1 MSAAPRVS
9 FSEPMPTAR
18 QSDQSQQASPAN
30 PLPIA
35 PKPGPL
41 GLSIVTP
48 DSTSGSAL
56 PSATTPG
63 IERRVYSFSTAAEYP
78 TPNSGASSKPA
89 QPIDANF
96 DTIDRSHLPEPR
108 TKHSPPQTTH
118 YDFDALRI
126 KNETRDEV
134 PITPART
141 SSLDWSAGPTSAS
154 LSSSQELF
162 FDSNSRIPA
171 SATFFQSYPTS
182 STWQQPTPISASAGP
197 SFTES
202 HFDSKAHYTS
212 PDAFP
217 GSSEKGKH
225 GQDEYLQPGAQ
236 QRAYPFQ
243 ATNWKV
249 EEEEAVSGGH
259 YQMEEDVEDP
269 YDVSDEDI
277 AMEEY
282 EYVEDGTW
290 QGDVQENHLKN
301 NDLGIVV
308 ALQARQENLDL
319 RLRSFTSFI
328 DRPNML
334 ATYIPSHQSSPLND
348 SLTARIFCHFIN
360 VTGPSISMF
369 ERHPA
374 NPSLIFQGQPVSKS
388 QQHIWTCKSL

>member
-1 MSAAPRVS
+1 
-9 FSEPMPTAR
+9 
-18 QSDQSQQASPAN
+18 
-30 PLPIA
+30 
-35 PKPGPL
+35 
-41 GLSIVTP
+41 
-48 DSTSGSAL
+48 
-56 PSATTPG
+56 
-63 IERRVYSFSTAAEYP
+63 
-78 TPNSGASSKPA
+78 
-89 QPIDANF
+89 
-96 DTIDRSHLPEPR
+96 
-108 TKHSPPQTTH
+108 
-118 YDFDALRI
+118 
-126 KNETRDEV
+126 
-134 PITPART
+134 
-141 SSLDWSAGPTSAS
+141 
-154 LSSSQELF
+154 
-162 FDSNSRIPA
+162 
-171 SATFFQSYPTS
+171 
-182 STWQQPTPISASAGP
+182 
-197 SFTES
+197 
-202 HFDSKAHYTS
+202 
-212 PDAFP
+212 
-217 GSSEKGKH
+217 
-225 GQDEYLQPGAQ
+225 LQPGAQ

-374 NPSLIFQGQPVSKS
+374 NPSLIFQGQPVSKT